1 MNKKRKIELEK
12 YWMQI
17 NKMHRDLK
25 YMKFDHELKLDE
37 VIQKTIANIE
47 KIKVE
52 LERQLNG

>member
-12 YWMQI
+12 YWMKI

-25 YMKFDHELKLDE
+25 YMKFDHELKLDKE
-37 VIQKTIANIE
+37 IQKTIVNIE